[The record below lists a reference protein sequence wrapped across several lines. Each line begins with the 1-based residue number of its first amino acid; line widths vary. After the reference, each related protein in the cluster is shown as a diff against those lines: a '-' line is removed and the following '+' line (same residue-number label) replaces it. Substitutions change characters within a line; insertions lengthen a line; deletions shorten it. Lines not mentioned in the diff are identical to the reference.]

1 MSSLRSFRRK
11 LNPLKVQLAEQVAY
25 ERIKVARQVV
35 KDRCEKDA
43 EFARDV
49 LKAVGEA
56 LPQEIKETCEK
67 TIAGENAPKVEKDFT
82 PPPSGIIDGEPTK
95 EVQELVDKYV
105 QKA

>member
-1 MSSLRSFRRK
+1 MSSLRSFRKK
-11 LNPLKVQLAEQVAY
+11 LNPVKVQLAKKVAY

-35 KDRCEKDA
+35 KERCEKDA
-43 EFARDV
+43 EFAKDV
-49 LKAVGEA
+49 LNAVGES

-67 TIAGENAPKVEKDFT
+67 TIAGKNNPKVEKDFT
-82 PPPSGIIDGEPTK
+82 PPPPGIIDGEPTK